1 MDGKTVKLKICCP
14 EEIPDELRDDPGEQK
29 RIVRADGKVYLQ
41 AGHTI
46 LSCDDEQAGRE
57 LLYELFLAVRGK
69 QTKTGEKE
77 TVFLRFLN
85 DPADDPDSDTLRRY
99 RIDLSARRRIVV
111 FRSDASMEKDL
122 TSALREL
129 APMEDGDILVPV
141 DYHTAALIRELRF
154 GAEDELKEYCEA
166 VIGTMETE
174 GITGIR
180 AGIGNGAQDP
190 ETIRNSYREGLDAL
204 ATGMKY
210 HTRESVYLFSGQTLD
225 RILDSIPQE
234 ARQRIGKELFPSR
247 TDAVLTDE
255 MMETVR
261 VFFRNDLNLT
271 AASRQLFIHRNTLN
285 YRLDKIKKETGLDL
299 RSFEDAV
306 IFRIISGLR

>member
-46 LSCDDEQAGRE
+46 LSCDDEQTGRE

-77 TVFLRFLN
+77 TVFLRILN
-85 DPADDPDSDTLRRY
+85 DPAYDPDPDTLRRY

-180 AGIGNGAQDP
+180 AGIGNGAQNP

-210 HTRESVYLFSGQTLD
+210 HCRDSVYLFSGQTLD

-247 TDAVLTDE
+247 TEAVLSDE